1 MSSPK
6 IHSIQLKTKSMNNED
21 YLAMYEKFLAGTA
34 TPAEIRRIH
43 DYQDNFRLRQE
54 LKQEPDQI
62 KDLEDRLLAR
72 IRASAGIK
80 DNKSPRLRRIPT
92 WLRPAAAAVLLL
104 AAAGLFLFR
113 NTKNHPL
120 TPASPPVAAHHQDIP
135 PGGNKAI
142 LTLADGQQ
150 IALTDAP
157 NGAIRHYGNL
167 TIKKESNGRLSYV
180 VGDNNSSTSPN
191 ATNTISTPR
200 GGQYEVTLPDGTKV
214 WLNALSSLSFPLSYS
229 GSQRQVH
236 LTGEAYFEVAPD
248 KAHPFLVETSHTE
261 VHVLGTSFNIKA
273 YSDETTTTTTL
284 VTGAVKVASGHNE
297 HVLQPGQQSIADQ
310 KGSLAVAPANIEE
323 AIAWKDGY
331 FIFHNAGIRDIM
343 RQASRWYDVNIQYEV
358 NTEDMQ
364 FGGRISRFSNI
375 SELLK
380 NLELTGSV
388 HFSIEGNTVSVTR

>member
-1 MSSPK
+1 
-6 IHSIQLKTKSMNNED
+6 MNNED

-43 DYQDNFRLRQE
+43 DHQDSFRLRQE
-54 LKQEPDQI
+54 QDPDQT

-80 DNKSPRLRRIPT
+80 DNSSPRLRRIPT
-92 WLRPAAAAVLLL
+92 WLRPAAAAVLIV
-104 AAAGLFLFR
+104 ATAGLFLFR

-120 TPASPPVAAHHQDIP
+120 TPVSPTVAAHRKDIP
-135 PGGNKAI
+135 PGGNKAV

-157 NGAIRHYGNL
+157 NGAIRQYDNL

-180 VGDNNSSTSPN
+180 VSNKTGTSPN

-214 WLNALSSLSFPLSYS
+214 WLNALSSLSFPLSFS
-229 GSQRQVH
+229 GSQRQVR

-248 KAHPFLVETSHTE
+248 KTHPFLVETSHTE
-261 VHVLGTSFNIKA
+261 VHVLGTSFNIKS

-284 VTGAVKVASGHNE
+284 VTGAVKVASGHKE
-297 HVLQPGQQSIADQ
+297 HILQPGQQSIADQ
-310 KGSLAVAPANIEE
+310 QGSFAVAPANIEE

-331 FIFHNAGIRDIM
+331 FVFHNSGIRDIM

-358 NTEDMQ
+358 NTEDLQ

>member
-1 MSSPK
+1 
-6 IHSIQLKTKSMNNED
+6 MNNEE

-43 DYQDNFRLRQE
+43 DYKDSFRLREEQE
-54 LKQEPDQI
+54 AE

-72 IRASAGIK
+72 IRVSAGIK
-80 DNKSPRLRRIPT
+80 DNNSPRLRRIPT
-92 WLRPAAAAVLLL
+92 WLRSAAAAVLLL

-113 NTKNHPL
+113 NTKSHPL
-120 TPASPPVAAHHQDIP
+120 TPAAPPVAAHHQDIP

-157 NGAIRHYGNL
+157 NGAIRQYDNI

-180 VGDNNSSTSPN
+180 VGNNETTTSQN

-214 WLNALSSLSFPLSYS
+214 WLNALSSLSFPLSFS
-229 GSQRQVH
+229 RSQRQVR

-248 KAHPFLVETSHTE
+248 KARPFLVETSHTE

-284 VTGAVKVASGHNE
+284 VAGAVRVANGHNQ
-297 HVLQPGQQSIADQ
+297 HVLQPGQQSLADQ
-310 KGSLAVAPANIEE
+310 QGSLAVSAANIEE
-323 AIAWKDGY
+323 AVAWKDGY
-331 FIFHNAGIRDIM
+331 FIFHNASIRDIM

-358 NTEDMQ
+358 NTEDLQ

-388 HFSIEGNTVSVTR
+388 HFSIEGNIVTVTR